1 MSWRFRKSFSPLPG
15 VRLNFSPRGI
25 STSVGVGPVRLYLGP
40 QGAAVTTRIPGSG
53 MSFRQTLT
61 HPHATDTPEAY
72 LAPLSSPPS
81 PQILPAPALGT
92 VPMEGEIRSASTAAL
107 TTEGLEPLKELVAKA
122 QSERAVLL
130 PELHQ
135 AKSAAAKATERC
147 EAWTNGWLLRRLFKK
162 RFARIGAIAEEAS
175 ARAAELAEQER
186 LSRLATQFDL
196 PVQLKDAFGRVCDAT
211 AVLAQS
217 HRIWDTLSRVATDQV
232 RERSTAT
239 SSINRELVTVG
250 LGSSDVIESQFD
262 VPHLSNAN
270 GGDVFIYP
278 GFVLYHISTS
288 AFALVDAREVRI
300 TSSAAPFIEEEG
312 VPADSEV
319 VAQTWKKANKDG
331 SPDKRFVN
339 NYQIPVVRYGR
350 LRLESKTGLNEE
362 YMVSNF
368 ASSERFAA
376 EWAGFQKALSAATT

>member
-40 QGAAVTTRIPGSG
+40 KGAAVTTRIPGSG
-53 MSFRQTLT
+53 MSFRQTLG
-61 HPHATDTPEAY
+61 PHATGNSEAY
-72 LAPLSSPPS
+72 VAPFSSPPS
-81 PQILPAPALGT
+81 PQISPAPGMGT
-92 VPMEGEIRSASTAAL
+92 VPTEGEIRSASTAVL

-135 AKSAAAKATERC
+135 AKSAATKATKRC
-147 EAWTNGWLLRRLFKK
+147 EDWTNGWLLRRVFKN
-162 RFARIGAIAEEAS
+162 RFAHIAAIAEEAS
-175 ARAAELAEQER
+175 AKAAELAEQER

-196 PVQLKDAFGRVCDAT
+196 PAQLKDAFGRVCDAT
-211 AVLAQS
+211 AFLAQS
-217 HRIWDTLSRVATDQV
+217 HRIWDTLSRVATDRV

-278 GFVLYHISTS
+278 GFVLYHISAS
-288 AFALVDAREVRI
+288 AFALVDAREVTI

-312 VPADSEV
+312 VPTDSEI

-331 SPDKRFVN
+331 SPDKRFAN
-339 NYQIPVVRYGR
+339 NYQIPIVRYGR